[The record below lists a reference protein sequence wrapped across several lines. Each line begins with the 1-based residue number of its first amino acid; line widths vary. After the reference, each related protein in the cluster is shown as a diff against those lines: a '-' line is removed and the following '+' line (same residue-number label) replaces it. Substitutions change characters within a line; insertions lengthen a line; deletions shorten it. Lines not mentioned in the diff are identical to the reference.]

1 MPVNEIV
8 VKRRGKA
15 KVKISE
21 KRKVTKALLKK
32 LKTDDLDVSIALIQE
47 LIPIGLHAV
56 AEQQRMKLNY

>member
-8 VKRRGKA
+8 AKRRGKA

-32 LKTDDLDVSIALIQE
+32 FQLELALTHRNSYEFCKQLILIDLQSLIKE
-47 LIPIGLHAV
+47 
-56 AEQQRMKLNY
+56 